1 MPSKH
6 AKAAKPKVIN
16 DSQIHSKDTGS
27 CEVQIAIMTDEIKR
41 LTAHLQINAKDH
53 ATRRSL
59 LRKVGSR
66 KRLLNY
72 LLGEDR
78 TRYLKTCKKNGIKPS
93 AIITINPNPRSAL
106 SPEKAS
112 SELPKGE

>member
-1 MPSKH
+1 MPSKIG
-6 AKAAKPKVIN
+6 KAIKPNIIKSN
-16 DSQIHSKDTGS
+16 QIHDKDTGS
-27 CEVQIAIMTDEIKR
+27 PEVQIAVLSDEIKR
-41 LTAHLQINAKDH
+41 LTAHLQANPKDH

-78 TRYLKTCKKNGIKPS
+78 TRYLKVCKKNGIKPS
-93 AIITINPNPRSAL
+93 AIININPVIKP
-106 SPEKAS
+106 KA
-112 SELPKGE
+112 E